1 MNQLDAELAAAEA
14 RFGDVTPGT
23 EKHIV
28 WGPLGHV
35 RAPWAVIYLHGFT
48 ATRQEIAPLPER
60 VAQGLGGHCFYTRL
74 AGHGRPG
81 AAMAGMTVAQWQAD
95 ALEALAIGQ
104 RLGERV
110 LVIAAST
117 GATLAAWAA
126 QQAAGQGV
134 AAWVLLS
141 PNFGPK
147 DPWAALMNWAWGR
160 WLVRVATGGMRRSTP
175 SSPQTAP
182 FWTHEYPSVALFPM
196 MALVRQVRA
205 SALEDIRAPVQVF
218 YSPRDRTIN
227 VHQVRAAFARL
238 GSPHKQLIEVN
249 DSDSVGQHVLAGDL
263 LAPNSTAPLVA
274 QVLAFVARFVA

>member
-1 MNQLDAELAAAEA
+1 MNRLDAELAAAEA

-81 AAMAGMTVAQWQAD
+81 AAMADMTVAHWQAD
-95 ALEALAIGQ
+95 ALEALAIGH

-126 QQAAGQGV
+126 QQTEGQGV

-141 PNFGPK
+141 PNFGPQ

-160 WLVRVATGGMRRSTP
+160 WLVRVATGGTRRSKP

-205 SALEDIRAPVQVF
+205 SALEDIRAPVLVF

-227 VHQVRAAFARL
+227 VRQVCAAFARL
-238 GSPHKQLIEVN
+238 GSADKQLIEVN

-263 LAPNSTAPLVA
+263 LAPKSTAPLVA
-274 QVLAFVARFVA
+274 QVLAFVARLVR